1 MDGGGV
7 WRIEK
12 SRYVK
17 RGHAECEKDRRWNRV
32 DWLNRQSAWSLEGL
46 ENRNLV
52 LSIRLRRYKIWTSNV
67 IMVVRAS
74 LFRAI
79 RIRFCQ
85 PPVERCSLFPS
96 VFAACW
102 WNAVE
107 KRTRSEEKSKPKK
120 ILGSFLCP
128 LAVGLQRRGCLTYFQ
143 HVFHFPRPITA
154 IYPSPISC
162 PPREFVFFSDDFN
175 GLFFDIALPSYSLM
189 ARWLYWYRCLG
200 QWFLF
205 S

>member
-1 MDGGGV
+1 
-7 WRIEK
+7 
-12 SRYVK
+12 
-17 RGHAECEKDRRWNRV
+17 
-32 DWLNRQSAWSLEGL
+32 
-46 ENRNLV
+46 
-52 LSIRLRRYKIWTSNV
+52 
-67 IMVVRAS
+67 MVVRAS

-175 GLFFDIALPSYSLM
+175 GLFFDIALPSLLVDGSLII
-189 ARWLYWYRCLG
+189 LVSLFG
-200 QWFLF
+200 PVVSFLLKNATLIAE
-205 S
+205 SSILAGVVLLTKGHPITGLHCS